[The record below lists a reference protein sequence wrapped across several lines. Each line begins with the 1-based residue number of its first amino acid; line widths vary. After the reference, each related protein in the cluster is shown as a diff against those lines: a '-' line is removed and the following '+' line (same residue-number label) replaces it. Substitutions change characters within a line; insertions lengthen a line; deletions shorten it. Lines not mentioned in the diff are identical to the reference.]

1 MQTYQFNDGGQ
12 SQHRSLKSGYCA
24 VRALVIAEG
33 YDWKEA
39 EKLLRHFTKTGRAG
53 KGTLSN
59 GVYKEDF
66 DKALQACGY
75 QWTAAPVIPGRKAR
89 TYDLA
94 DYGKVIARQAHHFV
108 CVDNG
113 VAQDIWDCT
122 EKMVYGFWVK
132 VA

>member
-12 SQHRSLKSGYCA
+12 SQHRSLNSGYCA

-53 KGTLSN
+53 HGKLSS
-59 GVYKEDF
+59 GVFKEDY

-75 QWTAAPVIPGRKAR
+75 EWRSAPVFDGRKAR

-108 CVDNG
+108 CVDHG